1 MGEDNIAKDF
11 YEAALSRGFHVDKKE
26 IVHRSTLKSWI
37 REQTEAGQ
45 EIPPVF
51 GAWTGRRAKIMK
63 GK

>member
-1 MGEDNIAKDF
+1 MKLLCHE
-11 YEAALSRGFHVDKKE
+11 GFTVDKKE
-26 IVHRSTLKSWI
+26 IVHSSTLKSWI